1 MASDLQ
7 HGAARFSGIY
17 YDGSSSRATEVEV
30 CLDVDGMIR
39 VSGPG
44 IERAEKIGECPL
56 SEPLGRMP
64 RHFAFADGARLE
76 VADLDSLA
84 AWEKMCGRSSGL
96 HWVHFLES
104 HWRWAGL
111 SALFLLGF
119 VLAGYFWGVPLAAD
133 QITRRL
139 PPEVGRMA
147 TSQAREVFT
156 RLFDF
161 EDSKLPA
168 ERRAA
173 ITKKFDEMV
182 KAMNGGD
189 FNYRLEFFHAPMP
202 NAFALPDG
210 LVCITDELIEKA
222 KDDREIFGVLAH
234 EIVHVRERHGMRMVL
249 QNSAIFLIW
258 TLMTGDLASVASIGA
273 TLPTVL
279 AQSGYSRGFETEA
292 DRGAA
297 EYMIGAGWGTKPLR
311 DMLKRI
317 DPEHTGLGGAEEAIS
332 SHPLT
337 EKRIALLE
345 ELERAAEKE
354 NQSHK

>member
-1 MASDLQ
+1 MRLT
-7 HGAARFSGIY
+7 GIY
-17 YDGSSSRATEVEV
+17 YDGASSRATEVEA

-39 VSGPG
+39 LTGPG
-44 IERAEKIGECPL
+44 VSRAEKLSECVL

-76 VADLDSLA
+76 VADLGALA
-84 AWEKMCGRSSGL
+84 VWEKMSGRTSGL
-96 HWVHFLES
+96 HLVHLLES
-104 HWRWAGL
+104 RWRWVAAA
-111 SALFLLGF
+111 ALFLLAF
-119 VLAGYFWGVPLAAD
+119 ILAGYFWGLPFAAK
-133 QITRRL
+133 QVAMRL
-139 PPEVGRMA
+139 PPDVGKIA
-147 TSQAREVFT
+147 TEQT
-156 RLFDF
+156 RKIFVSLLRF
-161 EDSKLPA
+161 ENSKLPP
-168 ERRAA
+168 ERRAV
-173 ITKKFDEMV
+173 ITAKFDEMA
-182 KAMNGGD
+182 KAMNGGE
-189 FNYRLEFFHAPMP
+189 FNYRLEFFDAPMP

-249 QNSAIFLIW
+249 QNSAVFLIW

-279 AQSGYSRGFETEA
+279 AESGYSRGFETEA

-317 DPEHTGLGGAEEAIS
+317 DPEHAHLGGAEEAIS

-345 ELERAAEKE
+345 EMEHAAGKPGEA
-354 NQSHK
+354 HK